1 MKLKHTQNKAV
12 ALIAVVIVIT
22 LLSIIALG
30 IISYIANILSF
41 NLAAIDQEKA
51 FYAAQAGIMSAIVDY
66 QNNGS
71 ITAETDIQ
79 ISNDTYYSTGGAG
92 MFFLAD
98 ASNPRIV
105 ANRMLKDTTMTNLNS
120 VDDLTIT
127 HIQVS
132 WDPDGGENLTSIDL
146 GRATAEWTGT
156 AISGTNIDI
165 IDFTIP
171 AGTTENDVWL
181 EWEVGT
187 DISSMTITVVLT
199 FSDASTVE
207 IVLLNAGQ
215 AGDNAIVLTS
225 TGKVITAYTWQRT
238 IKASYDPAVNE
249 LISWEESQ
257 DHL

>member
-1 MKLKHTQNKAV
+1 MKLKPTQNKAV
-12 ALIAVVIVIT
+12 ALIAVVIIIT
-22 LLSIIALG
+22 LSSIIALG
-30 IISYIANILSF
+30 IVTYITNILSL
-41 NLAAIDQEKA
+41 NLATIDQGKA

-79 ISNDTYYSTGGAG
+79 MSNDTYYSTGGAG

-98 ASNPRIV
+98 ATNPSIV
-105 ANRMLKDTTMTNLNS
+105 ANRKLKDTPMTNLNS
-120 VDDLTIT
+120 VDDATIT
-127 HIQVS
+127 HMQVS
-132 WDPDGGENLTSIDL
+132 WDPDGGENLSGIDL
-146 GRATAEWTGT
+146 GRATAEWTGL
-156 AISGTNIDI
+156 APSGTNIDI

-181 EWEVGT
+181 DWELGT
-187 DISSMTITVVLT
+187 DISSMTIIVVLT
-199 FSDASTVE
+199 FSDESTVE

-225 TGKVITAYTWQRT
+225 TGKVTTAHTWKRT

-249 LISWEESQ
+249 IISWEESQ